1 MKAGNV
7 FLGVMAGIAIGAAM
21 GILFAPDK
29 GSVTRN
35 QIASKGDELAEDVK
49 DRFNNIVENFLR
61 RIETTLRN
69 VKRESERAET
79 EIKVE
84 GL

>member
-1 MKAGNV
+1 MKSGNV
-7 FLGVMAGIAIGAAM
+7 FLGVLAGMAIGAAL

-35 QIASKGDELAEDVK
+35 QIAMRGDEMAEDVK

-61 RIETTLRN
+61 RIENTLRN
-69 VKRESERAET
+69 VQRETERAET
-79 EIKVE
+79 EVKVE

>member
-7 FLGVMAGIAIGAAM
+7 FLGVMAGIAVGATL
-21 GILFAPDK
+21 GILFAPEK

-35 QIASKGDELAEDVK
+35 QIAMKGDELADDVK

-61 RIETTLRN
+61 RVENTLRN
-69 VKRESERAET
+69 VQRETEKAET
-79 EIKVE
+79 EVKVE

>member
-7 FLGVMAGIAIGAAM
+7 LLGVVAGIAIGATL
-21 GILFAPDK
+21 GVLFAQAK

-35 QIASKGDELAEDVK
+35 QITKKGDELADDVK
-49 DRFNNIVENFLR
+49 DRVNNIVDNFLS

-69 VKRESERAET
+69 VKAESEKAES

-84 GL
+84 

>member
-7 FLGVMAGIAIGAAM
+7 LLGVVAGIAIGATL
-21 GILFAPDK
+21 GVLFAPEK

-35 QIASKGDELAEDVK
+35 QITKKGDELADDVK
-49 DRFNNIVENFLR
+49 DRVNNIVDNFLS

-69 VKRESERAET
+69 VKAESEKAES

-84 GL
+84 